1 MKNDIGM
8 VRKACE
14 NGLKKLSHYFVPGVR
29 LTLIVRIPGK
39 EEAEFVMSQDSLQ
52 DLSDAL
58 ARGAARQQQ
67 QNGGR
72 S

>member
-14 NGLKKLSHYFVPGVR
+14 NGLKKLSHYFEPGVR
-29 LTLIVRIPGK
+29 LTLIVRLPGK

-72 S
+72 